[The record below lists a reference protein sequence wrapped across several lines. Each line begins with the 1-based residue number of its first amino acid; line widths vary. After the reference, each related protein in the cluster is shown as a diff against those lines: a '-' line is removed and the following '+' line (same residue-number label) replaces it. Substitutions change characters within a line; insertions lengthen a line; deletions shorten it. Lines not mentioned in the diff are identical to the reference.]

1 MADRLTQLQDAVNS
15 VGRKYYVKIASI
27 NPIQGG
33 EQKRLRSTFSSNYC
47 RKAAIDYYFN
57 GL

>member
-27 NPIQGG
+27 NPMQGG
-33 EQKRLRSTFSSNYC
+33 GAKTPALHFFI
-47 RKAAIDYYFN
+47 K
-57 GL
+57 LL